1 MRTTLIST
9 LFSAALA
16 AFAVACSDDASTT
29 DASTTDASGAFD
41 AAAATDATVPRDTGT
56 RADAAPTEPDA
67 GGAPDASSEDAV
79 AADVDEIPADSGVI
93 TADAS
98 VSGDAGSALCAT
110 DAGPF
115 MRTDGGVACS
125 YLDDPII
132 VACAPRFEYARVWTD
147 TSNPAACPPYT
158 TFRSNTYAD
167 PIEATCAQGC
177 NPACIYRATLSVSF
191 LFCGRRSGYIVY
203 RAANCADV
211 YEFAEGLYPSVEA
224 HAEANPCP
232 M

>member
-1 MRTTLIST
+1 MRTTLLSA
-9 LFSAALA
+9 LFTAALTA
-16 AFAVACSDDASTT
+16 LAIACSDDTSTT
-29 DASTTDASGAFD
+29 DAGA
-41 AAAATDATVPRDTGT
+41 TWDATVAVDATTPRDTGT
-56 RADAAPTEPDA
+56 SAQDAAANPDAASPDAAPLADAATPDTGVIDTDA
-67 GGAPDASSEDAV
+67 GE
-79 AADVDEIPADSGVI
+79 
-93 TADAS
+93 ADAGTA
-98 VSGDAGSALCAT
+98 GDAGSALCAS
-110 DAGPF
+110 DAGTF

-125 YLDDPII
+125 YLDDPVI
-132 VACAPRFEYARVWTD
+132 VSCAPRFEYARVWTD

-167 PIEATCAQGC
+167 PVEATCAQGC
-177 NPACIYRATLSVSF
+177 NPSCIYRASMSVSF

-203 RAANCADV
+203 RADNCADV